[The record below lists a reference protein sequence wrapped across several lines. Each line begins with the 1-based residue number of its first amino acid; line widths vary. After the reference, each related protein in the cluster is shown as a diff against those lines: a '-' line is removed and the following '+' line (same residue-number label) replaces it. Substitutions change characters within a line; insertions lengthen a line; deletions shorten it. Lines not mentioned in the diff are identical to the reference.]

1 MADLAELRA
10 ELLAELRA
18 EQRAELAELR
28 AELRA
33 HVQEL
38 ITPCRAVDAP
48 ANSQAARAHVTAQKR
63 TKSPKLRIGQG
74 FSSVDKPEAD
84 EHVGSGRAQVRHVLE
99 NVKGFL
105 HGGRELSDD
114 EFVGPL
120 SDSECAGS
128 HVEHKESDWRIAW
141 LELQSEGQP
150 LLFEGED
157 DLRALQA
164 ALALAQQKVREEWCR
179 RPDGLKAR
187 FQGFSEP
194 GVIAKIRAAHTL
206 VHKKAQD
213 IQLRKAGALHAFKK
227 FWNGRGEGGSQ
238 VSPDSVAE
246 DFMNQYDHLPAL
258 SFPHASPLVTLR
270 HGLCSIRM
278 LLAHHSSVNTYMMTR
293 VVNLGLTARSY
304 VQSGH

>member
-18 EQRAELAELR
+18 EQRADLAELR
-28 AELRA
+28 AELREELRA
-33 HVQEL
+33 ELRAYVQEL
-38 ITPCRAVDAP
+38 ILTPCRAVDAP
-48 ANSQAARAHVTAQKR
+48 PNSQAENEDSRAHVSAQKR
-63 TKSPKLRIGQG
+63 SQSPKLRIGRG
-74 FSSVDKPEAD
+74 SSTEAG
-84 EHVGSGRAQVRHVLE
+84 EHEGSGPAQVRHVLK

-128 HVEHKESDWRIAW
+128 HVEYKESHWRMAW
-141 LELQSEGQP
+141 LELQSKGQP

-164 ALALAQQKVREEWCR
+164 ALASAQQKVREEWCR

-206 VHKKAQD
+206 VHKKSQD
-213 IQLRKAGALHAFKK
+213 IQLRKAGALHAFKT

-246 DFMNQYDHLPAL
+246 DFMKQYDHLPAL
-258 SFPHASPLVTLR
+258 SFPHAS
-270 HGLCSIRM
+270 
-278 LLAHHSSVNTYMMTR
+278 
-293 VVNLGLTARSY
+293 
-304 VQSGH
+304 